1 MIKKLLAFIAGF
13 FKEGTNS
20 SSKRL
25 ISISVSCSLIWAIV
39 HSVLKAESDASR
51 LSIIGY
57 TMLFVLVMAG
67 VTTISQIVSLVRGT
81 SQPEPPKEE
90 ITQ

>member
-1 MIKKLLAFIAGF
+1 MIDKILAFIAGF

-25 ISISVSCSLIWAIV
+25 ISISVSVSLLWSIYHAMMQ
-39 HSVLKAESDASR
+39 ATTDGAR

-57 TMLFVLVMAG
+57 TMMFVLVMAG

-81 SQPEPPKEE
+81 PTTEPPKEE
-90 ITQ
+90 VTQ